1 MWESSLLLP
10 AREQGFTDL
19 KLATNLGGV
28 FLAGQDLQDCPRF
41 LIWLERTIFST

>member
-10 AREQGFTDL
+10 ALGQDLTDL
-19 KLATNLGGV
+19 NLATNLGGV

-41 LIWLERTIFST
+41 LIWLE